1 VTQLILGFEIPS
13 DSPVFLA
20 ILALH
25 IPIALLAVVTGMLA
39 MLKSKRRGG
48 HTRFGSIYFWS
59 LGALFGTSIGLAAMR
74 WSDDYPLFVLGAVA
88 FTSAVMGRTARRQRW
103 RTPIDLHIVGMGLS
117 YIAMLTAFYVDNGKN
132 LPVWKELPHAMY
144 WLLPSAVGIP
154 LIVWAVGRDR
164 RDLISAARTAR

>member
-1 VTQLILGFEIPS
+1 VTRLIGGFEIPS

-25 IPIALLAVVTGMLA
+25 IPIALLAVATGLVA

-59 LGALFGTSIGLAAMR
+59 LGALFCTSVALASMR
-74 WSDDYPLFVLGAVA
+74 WSEDYHLFILGAIA
-88 FTSAVMGRTARRQRW
+88 FTAAVIGRAARRQRW

-117 YIAMLTAFYVDNGKN
+117 YVVMLTAFYVDNGKN
-132 LPVWKELPHAMY
+132 LPIWKDLPHAMY
-144 WLLPSAVGIP
+144 WVLPSAVGIP
-154 LIVWAVGRDR
+154 LIAWALR
-164 RDLISAARTAR
+164 RKRRGFLSTGGVTR

>member
-1 VTQLILGFEIPS
+1 VTRLIGFEIPS
-13 DSPVFLA
+13 DSPLFLA

-25 IPIALLAVVTGMLA
+25 IPIALLAVATGMVA

-59 LGALFGTSIGLAAMR
+59 LGALFGTSVALAAMR
-74 WSDDYPLFVLGAVA
+74 WSDDYHLFILGAVA
-88 FTSAVMGRTARRQRW
+88 FTAAVMGRTARRQRW

-132 LPVWKELPHAMY
+132 LPIWKDLPHVMY
-144 WLLPSAVGIP
+144 WLLPSAVGVP
-154 LIVWAVGRDR
+154 LIVWALGRGR
-164 RDLISAARTAR
+164 KTFASAEGATR